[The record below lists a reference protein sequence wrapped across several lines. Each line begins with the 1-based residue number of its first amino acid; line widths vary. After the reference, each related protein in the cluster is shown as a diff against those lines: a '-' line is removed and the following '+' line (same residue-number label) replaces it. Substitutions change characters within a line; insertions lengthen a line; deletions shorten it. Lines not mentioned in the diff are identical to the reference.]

1 MADMASSTQFKA
13 AGARLSYVQNMFTRV
28 VKKDDAGNPQLDKN
42 GKQITEQQ
50 CTLIFEKAADRTP
63 FDNALREAIVG
74 AWGEPGMKLAKDG
87 LIRLPYLAGDGKE
100 ARVKSGDKAG
110 EIREGLG
117 ADKWFIRVATRRE
130 APVRYRSETIP
141 ATFGDGDD
149 QIKSGD
155 YGFAILHAYAWE
167 NSKNGKGVS
176 FGIDYLQKTRAGEN
190 LGGSGSAVDV
200 GSVYEAVEDS
210 GAAPAETQSGAGAG
224 GLFG

>member
-1 MADMASSTQFKA
+1 MAMASSATFKA

-28 VKKDDAGNPQLDKN
+28 AKKDDNGNPVLDKN
-42 GKQITEQQ
+42 GKPVTEQQ
-50 CTLIFEKAADRTP
+50 CTLIFDKAADRTP
-63 FDNALREAIVG
+63 FDNALREVIV
-74 AWGEPGMKLAKDG
+74 AEWGEKGVEQAKNS

-100 ARVKSGDKAG
+100 ARTKTGEHAG

-117 ADKWFIRVATRRE
+117 ADKWFIRVATRLE

-176 FGIDYLQKTRAGEN
+176 FGIDYLQKTRAGDS
-190 LGGSGSAVDV
+190 LGGSGSSVDV
-200 GSVYEAVEDS
+200 ASVYEAVEDS
-210 GAAPAETQSGAGAG
+210 GAAPEETKKGEGAG